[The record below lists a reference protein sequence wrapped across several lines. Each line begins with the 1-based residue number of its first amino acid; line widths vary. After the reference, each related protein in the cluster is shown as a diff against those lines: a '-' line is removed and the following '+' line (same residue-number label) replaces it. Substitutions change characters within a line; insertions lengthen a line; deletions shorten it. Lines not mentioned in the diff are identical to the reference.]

1 MTDSAADRTEV
12 ALRTRTILY
21 RMMAE
26 ANRAVIT
33 ATNREQLFQALCQIA
48 VDTGRFRFAWV
59 GVPGN
64 GLVVPTTWA
73 GNDGGYLATLRV
85 SLDPA
90 DPTSQGPTGRAVLA
104 GERTVV
110 NDFLVSPMTAPWH
123 QQGRSSG
130 FAASAAFPLFEEE
143 RVAAVL
149 NLYSEQPGFFTPE
162 LIETLG
168 EITPTV
174 SLALAAFK
182 QAAER
187 TRLQAQMLQSQK
199 TEAIGQLASGVA
211 HDFNN
216 VLTVINGCA
225 ELLQEQIPAEHPAR
239 DLLEEIREAGKRA
252 SNLTRQ
258 LLSFSRQQVV
268 APRLLDLNDVIGE
281 SEKMIRRLI
290 GADIALTT
298 ELASPMWPVDADPG
312 QIEQVLL
319 NLAVN
324 ARDAMPEGGAL
335 VMRSRCETLT
345 ATDDKVPPGEFVVLE
360 MIDNGSGMDAE
371 TLAHLFEPF
380 FTTKGPGKGTGLG
393 LATVA
398 TIVRDA
404 MGQVTVDSVPGTGTT
419 FRVYLPRAAG
429 TVVPPAPA
437 PAHGTMPRGTETILL
452 VEDDDALRHLVRTML
467 RSLGYVV
474 HEEANG
480 AAAITFARGLKAP
493 IHLLVSD
500 VVMPHLGGRQL
511 ADALLAVRPE
521 CRVLFLSGYNTE
533 EMIRRGV
540 VDSPHNFLQK
550 PFAVQELAKQVRQ
563 VLDSP
568 R

>member
-1 MTDSAADRTEV
+1 MTDSAADRTEA

-73 GNDGGYLATLRV
+73 GNDGGYLATLHV

-123 QQGRSSG
+123 DQGRSSG

-199 TEAIGQLASGVA
+199 MEAIGQLASGVA

-345 ATDDKVPPGEFVVLE
+345 ANDDKVPPGEFVVLE

-429 TVVPPAPA
+429 TVVPPTPA

-550 PFAVQELAKQVRQ
+550 PFAVQELAKQVRL